1 MSIEKA
7 ILSNLVYS
15 DEYTRKVI
23 PFLHSDYFTDPTDR
37 VLFGLINDYVNSYN
51 ACPSKE
57 ALEINLSDVTG
68 LSEDGYRDAVDSL
81 EKLRV
86 DTTTRLDWLLDQTEK
101 FCQERAIYNAIM
113 KSIDILDDKT
123 GRSTTGA
130 IPKLL
135 SDALAVSFDSHVGHD
150 FLEDAAERF
159 EFYHRKVSKIPFD
172 LELMNRITMG
182 GVERKTINVALAGC
196 VHPETKVKIR
206 YRKRV

>member
-1 MSIEKA
+1 MTIEKS

-23 PFLHSDYFTDPTDR
+23 PFLHQDYFADPTDR
-37 VLFGLINDYVNSYN
+37 VVFALINTYVTDYN
-51 ACPSKE
+51 ACPSRE
-57 ALEINLSDVTG
+57 ALEIGLANTTG
-68 LSEDGYRDAVDSL
+68 LSEDGYKEAAAALRELKVDPA
-81 EKLRV
+81 
-86 DTTTRLDWLLDQTEK
+86 TRMDWLLDQTEK

-123 GRSTTGA
+123 GRSTTGS

-150 FLEDAAERF
+150 FIEDASERF
-159 EFYHRKVSKIPFD
+159 EYYHRKVAKIPFD

-196 VHPETKVKIR
+196 VHPETKVRIR
-206 YRKRV
+206 YKKCS